1 MHQAEDRISGLDNQV
16 QDLDQVNKQYERF
29 QKTHERNIQKKIKRP
44 NHQIKGIHEAGESQA
59 NGIDQIF
66 NKILEKKLSNFG

>member
-1 MHQAEDRISGLDNQV
+1 MKDFR
-16 QDLDQVNKQYERF
+16 K
-29 QKTHERNIQKKIKRP
+29 HERNIQEKIKRP

-66 NKILEKKLSNFG
+66 NKMLEKKNFLILDKHTHTDTRGT